1 MNLSAIRV
9 SVWIYLAIFFAYLLG
24 PLVIMSVTAFNSSAF
39 PRATPWECL
48 TFDWFGELFRDER
61 ILNGIKNSFIIGAGT
76 VVLSVAMGL
85 AAALMLTQIW
95 PKLRATYYTV
105 IIAPILI
112 PGVVL
117 GISTLVFWD
126 RINRFLGLGPDSFL
140 SNGIFLTVIGQ
151 STFIASYCMLVLVAR
166 LQRYDIGQTE
176 AALDLGATHAQ
187 AFRKVLLPFMRPAI
201 ASAAVLAFLASFE
214 NYNTT
219 TFTFGQYPTLTIELA
234 QKVRYGINPSI
245 SALAFIIVVLTV
257 FFALLNESIIRRREL
272 AFAARQNKSVGEVT
286 GGVKLP
292 RFLSGNP
299 AAIVLVIFCIGAITV
314 VGTASAYSPDA
325 CIQRVTEEKRL
336 EAEQRIQ
343 ELREQREE
351 ERRQREEERQRKFEG
366 VFDPDELTPGTEA
379 PEDAAPDAGDNSGF
393 GNVFD
398 PGNLQGEEEEST
410 APEEETDSSGF
421 GNVFDPGNLQSEED
435 NSAAPDEESDTS
447 GFGNVFDPTNLQGGS
462 EDESTAPE
470 ADSNNS
476 GFGNVFN
483 PDNLQSE

>member
-1 MNLSAIRV
+1 MNQSAIRV
-9 SVWIYLAIFFAYLLG
+9 GIWIYLAVFFAYLLG
-24 PLVIMSVTAFNSSAF
+24 PLVIMSITAFNSSEF

-140 SNGIFLTVIGQ
+140 SNGIFLTVLGQ

-166 LQRYDIGQTE
+166 LQRYDTAQTE

-245 SALAFIIVVLTV
+245 SALAFIIVILTV
-257 FFALLNESIIRRREL
+257 FFALLNEAAIRRREL
-272 AFAARQNKSVGEVT
+272 AFAARQGKSVGDVA
-286 GGVKLP
+286 GGVRLP

-299 AAIVLVIFCIGAITV
+299 AATILVIFCIGIITV
-314 VGTASAYSPDA
+314 VGTAMAYSPDA
-325 CIQRVTEEKRL
+325 CIARVEEEKRQA
-336 EAEQRIQ
+336 AERRIQ
-343 ELREQREE
+343 ELREQRE
-351 ERRQREEERQRKFEG
+351 RERQRRFEDA
-366 VFDPDELTPGTEA
+366 FEPDDLAPATGGAAA
-379 PEDAAPDAGDNSGF
+379 PESDNNSGF

-398 PGNLQGEEEEST
+398 PGNLQGDEESS
-410 APEEETDSSGF
+410 APAGEGNGSGF
-421 GNVFDPGNLQSEED
+421 GNVFDPGNLQGDGKSEPPAD
-435 NSAAPDEESDTS
+435 GGNSS
-447 GFGNVFDPTNLQGGS
+447 GFGDVFDPGNL
-462 EDESTAPE
+462 TAE
-470 ADSNNS
+470 
-476 GFGNVFN
+476 
-483 PDNLQSE
+483 